1 MFGVKGRRFILFF
14 KYNSTPLVYKKNVCI
29 WSLACQQSVFQ
40 QHHSGKHFSEFY
52 PQDGGESQLA
62 SKLCHSHR
70 MYYSWIDQKNVTE
83 KTQPHKQSV
92 EQKHEKKHKNMKDNC
107 RMTKQAY
114 IQIQLKTFFRMVK
127 RLYKHYTNHNQTLF
141 TLTFRPLS
149 ETFVRRSC
157 SILLPVLATE
167 VRKWRDVARTGRFF
181 WQRSLT
187 EIETS
192 R

>member
-1 MFGVKGRRFILFF
+1 MIASLPTKRISATSQWQAFLRVLPTRWRWKPAGIEIMSQSPYVLQLNRSIKCHW
-14 KYNSTPLVYKKNVCI
+14 KNTTTQTV
-29 WSLACQQSVFQ
+29 S
-40 QHHSGKHFSEFY
+40 
-52 PQDGGESQLA
+52 
-62 SKLCHSHR
+62 R
-70 MYYSWIDQKNVTE
+70 T
-83 KTQPHKQSV
+83 KTW
-92 EQKHEKKHKNMKDNC
+92 KKHKNMKDNC

-167 VRKWRDVARTGRFF
+167 VRKWRDVARTRRFF